1 MKFLFEVRIRPGF
14 RAEQYAEA
22 WVRASELIQRS
33 PGARGTR
40 LHRKIGDPDT
50 LLAIAEWD
58 SKADRDAS
66 QGIDPRVEQI
76 IREASRYCEITI
88 LGEFEEP
95 EWVVLPED

>member
-1 MKFLFEVRIRPGF
+1 MKFVFEIRIRPGF
-14 RAEQYAEA
+14 EAEQYAES
-22 WVRASELIQRS
+22 WVRASELIQRY

-40 LHRKIGDPDT
+40 LHRKIGDPGT

-66 QGIDPRVEQI
+66 QGVDPRVDQI
-76 IREASRYCEITI
+76 IRETARCCEITI

-95 EWVVLPED
+95 EWVVLPES